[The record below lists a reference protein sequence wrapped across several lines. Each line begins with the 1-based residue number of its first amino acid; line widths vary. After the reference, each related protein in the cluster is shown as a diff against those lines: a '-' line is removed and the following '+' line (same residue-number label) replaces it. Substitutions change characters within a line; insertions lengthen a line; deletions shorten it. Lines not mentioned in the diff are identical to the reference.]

1 MSTTETGTYEC
12 GCHCGKISFSMKL
25 SPPLPEYKVL
35 QCSCSICRRAGYLLV
50 YPEYEDVTWHNDSR
64 AKLSNYRFNTKTKD
78 QMFCGDCGSSIG
90 IDFRELDP
98 PSYGISARTINDVDL
113 DSLQYKKLD
122 GKKVYPPE
130 DLSGQEH
137 GKQASS

>member
-1 MSTTETGTYEC
+1 
-12 GCHCGKISFSMKL
+12 
-25 SPPLPEYKVL
+25 
-35 QCSCSICRRAGYLLV
+35 
-50 YPEYEDVTWHNDSR
+50 
-64 AKLSNYRFNTKTKD
+64 
-78 QMFCGDCGSSIG
+78 MFCGDCGSSIG

-98 PSYGISARTINDVDL
+98 PNYGISVSTNRSRRGWFLLLLKHIPRCTRSSLYLTRRKKNTAQARTINDVDL